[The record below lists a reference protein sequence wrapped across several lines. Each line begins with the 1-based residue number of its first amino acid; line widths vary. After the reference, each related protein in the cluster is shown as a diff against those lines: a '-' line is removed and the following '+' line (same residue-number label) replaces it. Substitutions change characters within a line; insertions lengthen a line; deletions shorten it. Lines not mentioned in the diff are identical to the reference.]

1 MEVQRLFGIYHADSG
16 LLGEL
21 SYLVGKLRGVP
32 QCALCDITHQTLWT
46 QTEWRRSVE
55 SVGLP
60 FELLHLNEQSAEVE
74 ALSAGRTPCVLG
86 ESHGELRLLLGPEG
100 VSRAR

>member
-1 MEVQRLFGIYHADSG
+1 MEIQRLFGTYHADGG

-21 SYLVGKLRGVP
+21 SYLVGRVA
-32 QCALCDITHQTLWT
+32 QCAQRDITPQALWT
-46 QTEWRRSVE
+46 RTEWRKSVE

-60 FELLHLNEQSAEVE
+60 FELLHLNERSAEVE